1 VVGPTQAGGFFLI
14 HDVDPVV
21 LTRQGH
27 TIDFACPIDRDE
39 AVINVAADEVGVA
52 FEAVAVAPA
61 AR

>member
-14 HDVDPVV
+14 HDVDPVAF
-21 LTRQGH
+21 TGQGH
-27 TIDFACPIDRDE
+27 TVDLAGPLDRDE